1 MNWDDNK
8 KFYPGPKKKKRPT
21 GKRRKKRRSLLSVL
35 LTIALALT
43 AFLLAAATTGYF
55 LITHHPADYQPRQWN
70 TDPKV
75 RKQQQKLAEQWGVEK
90 HNKLYNKTQENA
102 NKELPF
108 VLRIEQKE
116 LNELLLIDEIQN
128 QMRRRWPSFAQ
139 QFRQIQLSFTENKI
153 KVMGQIQYRDIQS
166 ILTIAFAIDL
176 SDSGNLHVTL
186 DAVDVGALPIP
197 KTVIQEQLDRIAEV
211 LKAKRNPREEKKE
224 QTQETENVEE
234 LAELLADLLRELI
247 AKRNMAIPA
256 EFPVDVNKKA
266 RVLALDIGQGY
277 IDLTL
282 KPFWVDD

>member
-8 KFYPGPKKKKRPT
+8 NFYPGPKKKKRPA
-21 GKRRKKRRSLLSVL
+21 GKRRKKRRSVLSVL

-55 LITHHPADYQPRQWN
+55 LITHRPADYHPRQWSA
-70 TDPKV
+70 DPKV

-102 NKELPF
+102 NKKLLF

-139 QFRQIQLSFTENKI
+139 QFRKIQLSFTENKI

-166 ILTIAFAIDL
+166 ILSIAFAINL
-176 SDSGNLHVTL
+176 SDSGNLHITL
-186 DAVDVGALPIP
+186 DAVDAGALPIP
-197 KTVIQEQLDRIAEV
+197 KTVVQEQLDRIAEV

-224 QTQETENVEE
+224 QRQETENVEE
-234 LAELLADLLRELI
+234 LAELLADLLRELL

-282 KPFWVDD
+282 KPFWVED